1 MASEPRA
8 AEESPFYIRWSP
20 EHSRFA
26 IELKLHLV
34 SKISE
39 ELNRTEKLDIEIGG
53 VLIGNVLG
61 GRVPTLRI
69 DAIEIMRRGAE
80 NGAIYIPGPDHLK
93 RWEEIRKAAR
103 AQHKTALGMFRSH
116 CRPGPLKPSLAD
128 RSLLSTEFKSAAYAL
143 LLIQVSA
150 PRTAAFFIA
159 ENGELPQ
166 DASVREFRFNE
177 AEFRALP
184 EVEAETATAQG
195 EQPVPR
201 ARSSRNWYI
210 GSAVAGLLIVLIA
223 LWLAAGSG
231 ALPDWLATGSK
242 QLDLK
247 VASSDHLLKISWNH
261 DARQMGSASTAT
273 VTITDGSSR
282 REIKLGADE
291 LKMGSVA
298 YDGAGREVDVTMTVN
313 TAGAVPMTESAKWTP

>member
-1 MASEPRA
+1 MASEALA
-8 AEESPFYIRWSP
+8 ADESPFYVRWSP

-26 IELKLHLV
+26 IELKLALV
-34 SKISE
+34 SKISD
-39 ELNRTEKLDIEIGG
+39 ELDRTEKLDIEIGG
-53 VLIGNVLG
+53 VLIGSVLG

-69 DAIEIMRRGAE
+69 DSIEILPRGAE

-93 RWEEIRKAAR
+93 RLQELRKTAQ

-128 RSLLSTEFKSAAYAL
+128 RSLLSTEFKNTASAL

-150 PRTAAFFIA
+150 PRTAAFFVA

-184 EVEAETATAQG
+184 EVEAETATAPG
-195 EQPVPR
+195 EQSVPR
-201 ARSSRNWYI
+201 ARSARNWYI
-210 GSAVAGLLIVLIA
+210 GAALAGLLIVLSA
-223 LWLAAGSG
+223 LWLAGGGG
-231 ALPDWLATGSK
+231 AMPDWLATGSK

-247 VASSDHLLKISWNH
+247 VTGSDHLLKISWNH
-261 DARQMGSASTAT
+261 DARRMGPASTAT
-273 VTITDGSSR
+273 VTIVDGSNR
-282 REIKLGADE
+282 RDIKLGADE

-298 YDGAGREVDVTMTVN
+298 YDGAGRQVDVTMTVH
-313 TAGAVPMTESAKWTP
+313 TPESAPMTEAAKWTP